1 MLDMGFVHDVR
12 AIVAKRACLSRFPR
26 MATLMLFGKGWKC
39 ERGFVK
45 AGADCVAV
53 KIPANAHLDSAGNDW
68 SCDRPFRRRTD
79 TCVLP
84 E

>member
-1 MLDMGFVHDVR
+1 
-12 AIVAKRACLSRFPR
+12 
-26 MATLMLFGKGWKC
+26 
-39 ERGFVK
+39 VK

-53 KIPANAHLDSAGNDW
+53 EIPANAHLNSAGNDW
-68 SCDRPFRRRTD
+68 NCDRPFRRRTD

>member
-1 MLDMGFVHDVR
+1 MPVEVPSNGYLD
-12 AIVAKRACLSRFPR
+12 A
-26 MATLMLFGKGWKC
+26 FGKGWKC

-45 AGADCVAV
+45 AGASCVAV
-53 KIPANAHLDSAGNDW
+53 KIPANAHLDSYGGDW

-79 TCVLP
+79 ACVMP